1 MPRTF
6 PLAEHTAELHARCEA
21 YAAAKGSARYQAG
34 RRVLAAAHN
43 FGMASRSHR
52 AKNPPLRAQL
62 ATRDLEIQLQASR
75 LRRQVQIC
83 PGCKKVVPPNRMGRP
98 RKYHDAVCRR
108 IARSR
113 SSRP

>member
-6 PLAEHTAELHARCEA
+6 TLAEATENLHERCVA
-21 YAAAKGSARYQAG
+21 YAAAKGSDRYRFG
-34 RRVLAAAHN
+34 LRVLAAGHE
-43 FGMASRSHR
+43 FGMALRSHR
-52 AKNPPLRAQL
+52 AKNPPLAEREL
-62 ATRDLEIQLQASR
+62 SGIRG
-75 LRRQVQIC
+75 VQFC
-83 PGCKKVVPPNRMGRP
+83 PGCKKLVTPNRMGRP